1 MTPRKSKKD
10 SLNSSADSLE
20 LDMDR
25 ISVTLNEQ
33 FVVKVYAK
41 VLCPDVEYKTLSV
54 SKVTTCR
61 EMVTMLLNKFRMKH
75 TDPNLFYFTMEIT
88 IRRTGTPIRTVIVLD
103 DLSCPAQIQESY
115 PHQDIKFSLVTRRG
129 GLVKVYDSC
138 LMSASLYKSLLISD
152 YTNVAELIQLLLHC
166 YDSDSLVSSFALYE
180 VCPQKKWER
189 RLHENELPLMI
200 QKEWTSG
207 EIYYFQLRLN
217 YEEQIQ
223 RRKVNWIRSSTSSS
237 SSQNTSFCYDFKD
250 DSRPSSTSSSPVQ
263 MYNQYHID
271 TYFYV

>member
-1 MTPRKSKKD
+1 MQKF
-10 SLNSSADSLE
+10 
-20 LDMDR
+20 M
-25 ISVTLNEQ
+25 I
-33 FVVKVYAK
+33 KVYAK

-75 TDPNLFYFTMEIT
+75 TDPNLFYLTMEIT

-103 DLSCPAQIQESY
+103 DMSCPAQIQESY

-152 YTNVAELIQLLLHC
+152 YTTVSELIQLLLHC
-166 YDSDSLVSSFALYE
+166 YDSDSSPSHFALYE

-200 QKEWTSG
+200 QKEWTIG
-207 EIYYFQLRLN
+207 DLYFFQLRLN
-217 YEEQIQ
+217 YEEQLQ
-223 RRKVNWIRSSTSSS
+223 RRKVNWNRSSTSSS
-237 SSQNTSFCYDFKD
+237 SSRNLSFCDYKD
-250 DSRPSSTSSSPVQ
+250 DSLPSSVSSSPSLQ
-263 MYNQYHID
+263 MYNQFHID